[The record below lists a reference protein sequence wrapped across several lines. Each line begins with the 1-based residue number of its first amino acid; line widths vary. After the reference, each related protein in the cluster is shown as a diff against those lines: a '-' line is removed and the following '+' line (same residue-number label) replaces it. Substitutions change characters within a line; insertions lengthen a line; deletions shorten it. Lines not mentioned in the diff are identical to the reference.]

1 MVVRQCF
8 VDPSVSEALEH
19 SVKDVKTESQESC
32 SSKQR
37 DETRDETFLR
47 KRVSFSD
54 VHVIEFPIEL
64 GDNPSARGC
73 LLTLGWDVL
82 SRTSYDVDTY
92 ESIRPTDQRRS
103 VKNLRIS
110 PSRRTQILLDQ
121 GHSLQEIASTAIDVL
136 KIKGS
141 RSQSV
146 QNRKYDRLYGA
157 LVKNGRRVASK
168 ANLASIETSG
178 LGLGYFISSAR
189 LDKGYMLRGG
199 V

>member
-1 MVVRQCF
+1 MVVRQYF
-8 VDPSVSEALEH
+8 VDPYASEDLEH

-32 SSKQR
+32 GSKQ
-37 DETRDETFLR
+37 RDETFLR

-64 GDNPSARGC
+64 GDNPSVTRGC
-73 LLTLGWDVL
+73 PLTLGWDVL

-92 ESIRPTDQRRS
+92 ESIRPIDQRRS

-136 KIKGS
+136 KLKGS
-141 RSQSV
+141 RSRSV

-157 LVKNGRRVASK
+157 LVKAGHRVASK
-168 ANLASIETSG
+168 ANLASI
-178 LGLGYFISSAR
+178 
-189 LDKGYMLRGG
+189 
-199 V
+199 